1 MIVPETI
8 RVVDSHTEG
17 EPTRVVVEGWPVP
30 SGATMAERLADVRER
45 FDPLRRAVLCEPR
58 GHEAVV
64 GALLTP
70 PVSEGS
76 RSGVVFFDN
85 AAYLGMCGH
94 GTIGVVRTLEYLGR
108 LRPGPVALD
117 TPVGTV
123 RAELAADGSVTI
135 ENVPAFCHARDVF
148 VDVPDTGRIRGD
160 VAYGGNWFFITRVER
175 ALRAA
180 DVEELTRLTRAIA
193 DALRAAKITGADGA
207 EVDHIILLGASDRP
221 DADRKNFVL
230 CPGAAYDR
238 SPCGTGT
245 SATMAMLHARGELA
259 LDQIWRQESIIG
271 STFHAWLT
279 SRGGRLIPHVR
290 GTAYVTGESTL
301 RFDPRD
307 PFRLGIPLA

>member
-1 MIVPETI
+1 MILPRTI

-17 EPTRVVVEGWPVP
+17 EPTRVVV
-30 SGATMAERLADVRER
+30 SGIPEPAGTTMMERRSDMKAR
-45 FDPLRRAVLCEPR
+45 FDHLRRAVLCEPR

-64 GALLTP
+64 GALLTS
-70 PVSEGS
+70 PVSPGS
-76 RSGVVFFDN
+76 LSGVVFFDN

-94 GTIGVVRTLEYLGR
+94 GTMGVVRTLEYLGR

-123 RAELAADGSVTI
+123 RATLAEDGAVTI
-135 ENVPAFCHARDVF
+135 ENVPAVFHARDVALE
-148 VDVPDTGRIRGD
+148 VPGVGEVVGD
-160 VAYGGNWFFITRVER
+160 IAYGGNWFFITRFNR
-175 ALRAA
+175 ALRAS
-180 DVEELTRLTRAIA
+180 DIEELTRITRAIA
-193 DALRAAKITGADGA
+193 DALRRDNVTGAGGA
-207 EVDHIILLGASDRP
+207 EVDHVILLGPSDRE

-259 LDQIWRQESIIG
+259 TEQVWKQESIIG
-271 STFHAWLT
+271 SVFHGWL
-279 SRGGRLIPHVR
+279 SRRGEDLVPHIR
-290 GTAYVTGESTL
+290 GNAYITGESTL
-301 RFDPRD
+301 HFDPRD